1 MIFPLRFP
9 SPHFDIFCQYCKF
22 ILTSAKI
29 SKLIVFRRVHALTC
43 RPKLV
48 MIEKTIHR
56 RSAYISMKKELT
68 PRKKQALEMRSR
80 IQNVALELFD
90 KEGFENVS
98 VEQIAQAV
106 GCSVGN
112 IYHYFKSKDELV
124 IQVTSSVDAQYSV
137 LEESYLADEAN
148 SWHDKLLD
156 FVGQTLVISAEDPSL
171 YRSFIHGIRYPQQG
185 ILRDNEKRVYFR
197 VLRELVDGCKQE
209 GTIHPDRDREELVA
223 DLVALHRGMLLEW
236 RIYEGAFDLPRRGRR
251 MAAALLEGWK
261 HEE

>member
-1 MIFPLRFP
+1 
-9 SPHFDIFCQYCKF
+9 
-22 ILTSAKI
+22 
-29 SKLIVFRRVHALTC
+29 
-43 RPKLV
+43 
-48 MIEKTIHR
+48 
-56 RSAYISMKKELT
+56 MKKELT

-185 ILRDNEKRVYFR
+185 ILRD
-197 VLRELVDGCKQE
+197 
-209 GTIHPDRDREELVA
+209 RDREELVA

-251 MAAALLEGWK
+251 MAAALLEGWR

>member
-1 MIFPLRFP
+1 
-9 SPHFDIFCQYCKF
+9 
-22 ILTSAKI
+22 
-29 SKLIVFRRVHALTC
+29 
-43 RPKLV
+43 
-48 MIEKTIHR
+48 
-56 RSAYISMKKELT
+56 MKKELT

-137 LEESYLADEAN
+137 LEASYLADEAN

-185 ILRDNEKRVYFR
+185 ILRD
-197 VLRELVDGCKQE
+197 GCKQE
-209 GTIHPDRDREELVA
+209 GTIHPARDREELVA

-251 MAAALLEGWK
+251 MAAALLEGWR
-261 HEE
+261 HEEE

>member
-1 MIFPLRFP
+1 
-9 SPHFDIFCQYCKF
+9 
-22 ILTSAKI
+22 
-29 SKLIVFRRVHALTC
+29 
-43 RPKLV
+43 
-48 MIEKTIHR
+48 
-56 RSAYISMKKELT
+56 MKKELT

-124 IQVTSSVDAQYSV
+124 IQVASSVDAQYSV

-209 GTIHPDRDREELVA
+209 GTIHPARDREELVA

-251 MAAALLEGWK
+251 MAAALLEGWR
-261 HEE
+261 HEEE

>member
-1 MIFPLRFP
+1 
-9 SPHFDIFCQYCKF
+9 
-22 ILTSAKI
+22 
-29 SKLIVFRRVHALTC
+29 
-43 RPKLV
+43 
-48 MIEKTIHR
+48 
-56 RSAYISMKKELT
+56 MKKELT

-197 VLRELVDGCKQE
+197 VLRELV
-209 GTIHPDRDREELVA
+209 TAASRRARSTPTATARSW
-223 DLVALHRGMLLEW
+223 W
-236 RIYEGAFDLPRRGRR
+236 RTWWPCTAVCCWSGVSTRVLSTCP
-251 MAAALLEGWK
+251 AAAAVWPPRCWRAGGTRSE
-261 HEE
+261 